1 MGVRAD
7 HAKNKYHDGEARG
20 STRRMMKELRVSDP
34 AILDDTGQDDVG
46 AVT

>member
-20 STRRMMKELRVSDP
+20 STRRMMKELSDP

-46 AVT
+46 AIT

>member
-20 STRRMMKELRVSDP
+20 NSTRRMMKELSDP

-46 AVT
+46 AIT